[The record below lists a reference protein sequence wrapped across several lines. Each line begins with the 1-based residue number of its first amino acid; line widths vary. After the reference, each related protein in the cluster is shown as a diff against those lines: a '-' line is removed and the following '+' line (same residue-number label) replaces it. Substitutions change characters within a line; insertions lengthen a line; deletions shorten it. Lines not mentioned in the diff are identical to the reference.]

1 MLKNKRTPGN
11 DGLTAG
17 LYKCHWKLLEPYF
30 MACLDE
36 SITQGELSHSQKQ
49 GIVRLIEKKDKDRRE
64 IENWR
69 PISLLNIDTKIFSKI
84 LANRIKNVLPEI
96 ISEEQTG
103 FIKQRFIGEGIQMIN
118 GVLDYCK
125 ENNEQGL
132 MIAIDFKKAF
142 DSVNHKFL
150 FKALEQFGFGENFI
164 HMVRTLH
171 CNAENAVLNNGFT
184 TKYFK
189 LERSCRQGDCLSP
202 YLFIL
207 ALELLCIR
215 IKNCS
220 EIKGIVCW
228 GKEMKYSAYADD
240 LTVFIKNKESY

>member
-1 MLKNKRTPGN
+1 
-11 DGLTAG
+11 
-17 LYKCHWKLLEPYF
+17 

-103 FIKQRFIGEGIQMIN
+103 FIKQRFIGEGIQLIN

-125 ENNEQGL
+125 ENNE
-132 MIAIDFKKAF
+132 KK
-142 DSVNHKFL
+142 K
-150 FKALEQFGFGENFI
+150 
-164 HMVRTLH
+164 M
-171 CNAENAVLNNGFT
+171 
-184 TKYFK
+184 
-189 LERSCRQGDCLSP
+189 
-202 YLFIL
+202 
-207 ALELLCIR
+207 
-215 IKNCS
+215 S
-220 EIKGIVCW
+220 EIFSDYNVNSI
-228 GKEMKYSAYADD
+228 M
-240 LTVFIKNKESY
+240 ESYFS